1 MSQRVTWIDFE
12 TRSPVDL
19 KRSGAWLYARHP
31 QTEILCLSF
40 KRDRQRSRIWIPE
53 YFSKTGTEIPE
64 LLALSIAEG
73 DIFEAHNAFF
83 ERVIWRFIAQARWG
97 WPELPPERWAD
108 TAAIAATHAL
118 PRSLDGVS
126 RALSL
131 TETKDMTGHR
141 VMMKLSKPRKPSKY
155 NKARYHAK
163 PKDFETLYRY
173 CIKDTRTAAE
183 VSGTLSPLSAIQRE
197 TWELDQRINWR
208 GVYCDREGV
217 EGALKILSQ
226 LKQNS
231 NERIRELTNGEIET
245 IGQVKRIVEFC
256 NELGLSITSIAKD
269 KVKTALDLP
278 HLDPIVR
285 EILELRQSA
294 ARSSTEKYKAMLE
307 RMDTDNRIRE
317 LIMYHGAS
325 TGRWTGKGIQIQNFP
340 QGSIK
345 DQDEIA
351 VAIAAIKSG
360 DPRVLSLLYSDPM
373 DTLSSCLRGML
384 CAQPGSRF
392 ICADYSGIE
401 ARFLM
406 WLVGET
412 EAVEMFRSGSDIY
425 KALASVV
432 FSKPIEEIEHNERE
446 LGKRGILGCGYQMA
460 WKKFQVTCQVMY
472 GITVSDSMAKR
483 VVNAYRKK
491 YSRVPRFWYAIEASA
506 IKAVLR
512 KGKRIDCGKVSCQ
525 YRDGFLWIRLPSGR
539 ELAYYDPKITDH
551 PKFDKPQLTYMG
563 VSAQSYKWE
572 RQNSYGGKL
581 TENIVQGSCFDVLA
595 GAMLNLD
602 IEYPIVLTV
611 HDEIVSEVPERRGS
625 LNEFC
630 DIMAT
635 VPKWAEGLPL
645 NVEGWEGLRFR
656 K

>member
-1 MSQRVTWIDFE
+1 MSPQVTRIDFE

-19 KRSGAWLYARHP
+19 KRSGAWIYARHP

-40 KRDRQRSRIWIPE
+40 KRGSGKTRIWVPE
-53 YFSKTGTEIPE
+53 YFIETGTEIPE

-83 ERVIWRFIAQARWG
+83 ERVIWKFIAQTRWG

-108 TAAIAATHAL
+108 TAAIAAARAL

-126 RALSL
+126 QALGLS
-131 TETKDMTGHR
+131 ETKDMTGHR
-141 VMMKLSKPRKPSKY
+141 IMLKLSKPRKPSKY

-163 PKDFETLYRY
+163 PKDFEKLYKY
-173 CIKDTRTAAE
+173 CIRDTRTAE
-183 VSGTLSPLSAIQRE
+183 GVSTTLGPLSAFERQI
-197 TWELDQRINWR
+197 WELDQRINFR
-208 GVYCDREGV
+208 GVYCDREAI

-226 LKQNS
+226 LKREA
-231 NERIRELTNGEIET
+231 NERIVELTNGEIET
-245 IGQVKRIVEFC
+245 ISQVKKIVEFV
-256 NELGLSITSIAKD
+256 NELGLSISSIAKD

-285 EILELRQSA
+285 EILELRQAS
-294 ARSSTEKYKAMLE
+294 ARSSTAKYESMLE

-317 LIMYHGAS
+317 LILFHGAH

-345 DQDEIA
+345 DPDEIET
-351 VAIAAIKSG
+351 AIEIIKSG
-360 DPRVLSLLYSDPM
+360 DSKLMSLMYSDPF
-373 DTLSSCLRGML
+373 DVLSSCLRGML
-384 CAQPGSRF
+384 RAQPGSRF

-412 EAVEMFRSGSDIY
+412 EAVEMFRSGADIY
-425 KALASVV
+425 KVLASVI
-432 FSKPIEEIEHNERE
+432 FSKSIEEIEHDERE

-460 WKKFQVTCQVMY
+460 WKKFKVTCQVMY
-472 GITVSDSMAKR
+472 GITISESMAKR

-491 YSRVPRFWYAIEASA
+491 YADVQRFWYAIEASA

-525 YRDGFLWIRLPSGR
+525 YRDGFLWIRLPSER
-539 ELAYYDPKITDH
+539 ELAYYDPKIEDH
-551 PKFDKPQLTYMG
+551 PKFDKAQLTYMG
-563 VSAQSYKWE
+563 VSPQSYKWE
-572 RQNSYGGKL
+572 RQTTYGGKL
-581 TENIVQGSCFDVLA
+581 TENIVQASCFDVMA
-595 GAMLNLD
+595 GAMLEIDL
-602 IEYPIVLTV
+602 EYPIVLTV
-611 HDEIVSEVPERRGS
+611 HDEIVSEVLEGRGS
-625 LNEFC
+625 LDGFC